1 MTVIAVLTA
10 VNDQKS
16 YTDCVDLY
24 LDSWKKISATSR
36 NTWIPLIIKISKNTI
51 TLESGSKNY
60 EWSLLDFKTPT
71 SLISQV
77 SRLLVPSFVDAD
89 FIVTTDIDMLPLNLR
104 VFDRALVELESGS
117 GDFVVCRD
125 VLKPGQF
132 PMCYNI
138 ASPKIWGEI
147 FPTNLTLELS
157 RIWARIE
164 KDFDGRRGK
173 RGWYFDQEY
182 LHEKLSTAELRGLR
196 VIKMKDSVTMH
207 RRLDISRRNILLWP
221 LITFRILQGSYSD
234 FHLKLPLS
242 KHRVFIVYILFLNA
256 LRVRTHSAIQK
267 LSSVRKY

>member
-1 MTVIAVLTA
+1 MIAVLTA

-24 LDSWKKISATSR
+24 LDSWNKIGATSR
-36 NTWIPLIIKISKNTI
+36 NTWIPLIIKVSKTTL

-104 VFDRALVELESGS
+104 VFDRALAELESGS

-138 ASPKIWGEI
+138 ASPKVWGEI

-182 LHEKLSTAELRGLR
+182 LHEKLSAAELRGLR

-221 LITFRILQGSYSD
+221 LITFRILQGNYSD

-242 KHRVFIVYILFLNA
+242 KHRVFIDYILFLNA